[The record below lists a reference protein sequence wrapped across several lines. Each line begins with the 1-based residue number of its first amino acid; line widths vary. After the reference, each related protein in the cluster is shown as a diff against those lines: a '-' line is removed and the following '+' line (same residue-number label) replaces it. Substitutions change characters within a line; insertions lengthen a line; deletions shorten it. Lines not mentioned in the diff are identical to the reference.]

1 MRVLVTGA
9 SGFVGRHLVPA
20 LLAAGHEAVC
30 LSRDPGRARS
40 GLPAGARIVRGDVL
54 DRESLAAAMFG
65 CDAAYYL
72 VHSMDGEGF
81 DFEERDRSAA
91 RTFAAAAA
99 SAGVRRLIY
108 LGGLG
113 DDAGRLSA
121 HLRSRHEVG
130 EILRA
135 GPVPVSELRAAIIVG
150 AGSASY
156 TMLKQLV
163 ERLPFMITP
172 AWTATRVQPIAI
184 DDVTHYLVAALDD
197 ADGRDRVYD
206 IGGPETMTYKDMLGR
221 FARARGI
228 RRFMFSVPILT
239 PRLSSYW
246 VDLVTDIPA
255 AVARPLIEG
264 LTTDMIVR
272 DPAAAARFGP
282 AHVSF
287 EDSLARAEAESSGEQ
302 PEPPML
308 WLKRLPLHLLGVAR
322 RRFAPR
328 VLTDERIRRTPR
340 APADVWARAIQV
352 GGRRGYP
359 VLDWA
364 WGVRGWIDKRLG
376 GPGLNR
382 TGPCAGE
389 VSAGDDLDFWRV
401 VELDPGHRLRLRALM
416 KVPGVAELE
425 LAIAPAI
432 GGGSIITQTAR
443 FRPAVVFGWLYW
455 WSLLPIH
462 QVVFKGMADRL
473 AR

>member
-20 LLAAGHEAVC
+20 LLAAGHGAVC
-30 LSRDPGRARS
+30 LSRDPDRARS
-40 GLPAGARIVRGDVL
+40 SLPGGAQVVRGDVL
-54 DRESLAAAMFG
+54 DRATLAAAMEG

-72 VHSMDGEGF
+72 VHSMEGEGF

-99 SAGVRRLIY
+99 SANVRRIIY

-130 EILRA
+130 EILRESA
-135 GPVPVSELRAAIIVG
+135 VPVSELRAAIIVG
-150 AGSASY
+150 AGSTSY

-172 AWTATRVQPIAI
+172 AWTATHVQPIAI
-184 DDVTHYLVAALDD
+184 DDVTQYLVSALNDVDD
-197 ADGRDRVYD
+197 VDRVYEV
-206 IGGPETMTYKDMLGR
+206 GGPETMTYKEMLAR
-221 FARARGI
+221 FARARDI
-228 RRFMFSVPILT
+228 RRFMFSVPVLT

-246 VDLVTDIPA
+246 VDLVTDVPA

-272 DPAAAARFGP
+272 DPSAAARLGP
-282 AHVSF
+282 PRVGF
-287 EDSLARAEAESSGEQ
+287 EDSLALAEAETWSEQ
-302 PEPPML
+302 REPPML
-308 WLKRLPLHLLGVAR
+308 WLKRLPRHLVGVGR

-328 VLTDERIRRTPR
+328 VLTDERVRRSER
-340 APADVWARAIQV
+340 APADVWSRALQV

-364 WGVRGWIDKRLG
+364 WGFRGWIDRRLG

-382 TGPCAGE
+382 TGP
-389 VSAGDDLDFWRV
+389 SAEDVRVGDDLDFWRV
-401 VELDPGHRLRLRALM
+401 LELEPPRRMRLRALM
-416 KVPGVAELE
+416 KVPGIAELE
-425 LAIAPAI
+425 IAVAPAI

-443 FRPAVVFGWLYW
+443 FRPSNVFGWLYW
-455 WSLLPIH
+455 WSLLPAH
-462 QVVFKGMADRL
+462 QLVFKGMADRL
-473 AR
+473 TR

>member
-20 LLAAGHEAVC
+20 LLAADYEAVC
-30 LSRDPGRARS
+30 LSRDPDRARR
-40 GLPAGARIVRGDVL
+40 GLPAGAEVVRGDVL
-54 DRESLAAAMFG
+54 DGDSLGTAMSG

-99 SAGVRRLIY
+99 SAGVRRIIY

-197 ADGRDRVYD
+197 GDERDREYD
-206 IGGPETMTYKDMLGR
+206 IGGPETMTYKEMLAR

-228 RRFMFSVPILT
+228 RRFMFSVPVLT

-246 VDLVTDIPA
+246 VDLVTDVPA

-272 DPAAAARFGP
+272 DPSAVARFGP
-282 AHVSF
+282 ARVGF
-287 EDSLARAEAESSGEQ
+287 EESLARAEAEASRDGR
-302 PEPPML
+302 EPPML
-308 WLKRLPLHLLGVAR
+308 WVRRLPRHLLAVAH

-328 VLTDERIRRTPR
+328 VLTDERIRRTPASPDVVWQR
-340 APADVWARAIQV
+340 ALEF

-359 VLDWA
+359 VLDQA
-364 WGVRGWIDKRLG
+364 WGLRGWIDKRLG

-382 TGPCAGE
+382 SGPCAGD
-389 VSAGDDLDFWRV
+389 VSLGDDLDFWRV

-416 KVPGVAELE
+416 KVPGIAELE
-425 LAIAPAI
+425 IAVAPAI

-443 FRPAVVFGWLYW
+443 FRPSNVFGWLYW
-455 WSLLPIH
+455 WSLLPAH
-462 QVVFKGMADRL
+462 HLVFKGMADRL